1 MLPFCRNPTMRSFGT
16 TGAMPL
22 DTAESLI
29 SAVRSQ
35 RDRFVGFAFAA
46 ADLLIEVTSDGRIAF
61 IAGAAQNLYGAA
73 SENLIGT
80 SFFDLLCPADGTV
93 ARALVGSL
101 ARGGRFVPVSLRLA
115 RDNAPVLL
123 GGCRLPNNKDSLF
136 LSLASGIGAAPDG
149 QDGKPTNL
157 LSQAEFASEATK
169 RMLEDTAGSY
179 QLTLIAIDELESLQE
194 RLTEEVGQGLAAAVE
209 RYLYNCT
216 TGVDAAGEFGN
227 GRYGLLHREAV
238 DVSRLQEGVES
249 LAKAIDPTGTG
260 VSLRSATM
268 QLDKTGMSGA
278 DAARALVYCIN
289 GFADSDNGDLSI
301 PNLRDGLDKA
311 LSSTLVRVSNLRATL
326 GDRNFRL
333 VYQPIVDLRSRE
345 IHHLEALTRF
355 VDNGSPADTIAFAEA
370 VRLIA
375 DFDLAV
381 CEMAIAA
388 VLDNPL
394 GRLPIAVNLSG
405 RSLESSVF
413 ANTLFEM
420 LRVDRNLSKHLL
432 FEVTESAVITRAD
445 EVNARIQ
452 ALRGSGFRVC
462 LDDFGA
468 GANSFHYLRSFEVDF
483 IKVDGAFAHAA
494 LRDPRDRILLRTIAG
509 FCREIGVA
517 AIVEMVEDE
526 ETALAF
532 AKLGLAYAQGYH
544 FGRPGEL
551 PQEAPLTIAAPGGR
565 RAVRG

>member
-1 MLPFCRNPTMRSFGT
+1 MPF
-16 TGAMPL
+16 
-22 DTAESLI
+22 DTAESMI

-46 ADLLIEVTSDGRIAF
+46 ADLLVEVTADGRIAF
-61 IAGAAQNLYGAA
+61 VAGAAQHLYGSA
-73 SENLIGT
+73 SENLIGA
-80 SFFDLLCPADGTV
+80 SFYDLLVVADQAI
-93 ARALVGSL
+93 ARALVASL
-101 ARGGRFVPVSLRLA
+101 ARGGRFVPVTLRLA

-136 LSLASGIGAAPDG
+136 LSLAAGVGASPDG
-149 QDGKPTNL
+149 RGGKPTAL
-157 LSQAEFASEATK
+157 LSQQEFASEATK
-169 RMLEDTAGSY
+169 RMLEDTTGSY
-179 QLTLIAIDELESLQE
+179 QLTLIAIDELEALQE

-209 RYLYNCT
+209 RYLHNCAF
-216 TGVDAAGEFGN
+216 GVDAAGELGN
-227 GRYGLLHREAV
+227 GRYGVLHREAI
-238 DVSRLQEGVES
+238 DVVRLQEGVET
-249 LAKAIDPTGTG
+249 LTKAIDPAGKG

-268 QLDKTGMSGA
+268 RLDHNGMSGA

-289 GFADSDNGDLSI
+289 AFADCDDGDLSI
-301 PNLRDGLDKA
+301 PNLREGLDKA
-311 LSSTLVRVSNLRATL
+311 LASTLARVANLRATVS
-326 GDRNFRL
+326 DRDFRL
-333 VYQPIVDLRSRE
+333 VYQPIVDLRTRE

-355 VDNGSPADTIAFAEA
+355 IDGDSPADMIAFAEA

-388 VLDNPL
+388 VLANPFN
-394 GRLPIAVNLSG
+394 RLPIAVNVSG
-405 RSLESSVF
+405 RSLESSIF
-413 ANTLFEM
+413 SNALFEM
-420 LRVDRNLSKHLL
+420 LKVDRNLPKRIL

-452 ALRGSGFRVC
+452 ALRGGGFRVC

-483 IKVDGAFAHAA
+483 VKIDGAFARAA
-494 LRDPRDRILLRTIAG
+494 LRNPRDRILLRTIAG

-517 AIVEMVEDE
+517 TIVEMVEDE
-526 ETALAF
+526 EHALAF

-544 FGRPGEL
+544 FGRPGEF
-551 PQEAPLTIAAPGGR
+551 PKETPPPVAASGVSR
-565 RAVRG
+565 RASWG

>member
-1 MLPFCRNPTMRSFGT
+1 M
-16 TGAMPL
+16 
-22 DTAESLI
+22 I

-46 ADLLIEVTSDGRIAF
+46 ADLLVEVATDGSIAF
-61 IAGAAQNLYGAA
+61 VAGAAQNLYGSA

-80 SFFDLLCPADGTV
+80 SFFDLLSVPDQAI

-101 ARGGRFVPVSLRLA
+101 ARGGRFVPVVLRLA

-123 GGCRLPNNKDSLF
+123 GGCRLPNNKESLF
-136 LSLASGIGAAPDG
+136 LSLAVGLGAWPDSI
-149 QDGKPTNL
+149 DEKPRSL
-157 LSQAEFASEATK
+157 LSQQEFANEATR
-169 RMLEDTAGSY
+169 RMLESTPGDY
-179 QLTLIAIDELESLQE
+179 QLTLIAIDQLEALQT

-209 RYLYNCT
+209 RYLYNCAF
-216 TGVDAAGEFGN
+216 GVDAAGELGN
-227 GRYGLLHREAV
+227 GRYGVLHREAI
-238 DVSRLQEGVES
+238 DVSRLQESVES
-249 LAKAIDPTGTG
+249 LTKAIDPAGHG

-268 QLDKTGMSGA
+268 HLDHDGMSGA
-278 DAARALVYCIN
+278 DAARALVYCIT
-289 GFADSDNGDLSI
+289 GFANCDEGDLSI
-301 PNLRDGLDKA
+301 PNLREGLDQA
-311 LSSTLVRVSNLRATL
+311 LAETLARVANLRATVSE
-326 GDRNFRL
+326 RNFRL
-333 VYQPIVDLRSRE
+333 VYQPIVNLGTRE
-345 IHHLEALTRF
+345 IHHFEALTRF
-355 VDNGSPADTIAFAEA
+355 VGNESPADTIAFAEA

-388 VLDNPL
+388 VLDNPF
-394 GRLPIAVNLSG
+394 GRVPIAVNLSG
-405 RSLESSVF
+405 RSLEGSIF
-413 ANTLFEM
+413 ANALFEM
-420 LRVDRNLSKHLL
+420 LKVDRNLPKRII

-483 IKVDGAFAHAA
+483 IKIDGAFARAA
-494 LRDPRDRILLRTIAG
+494 LRNPRDRILLRTIAG

-526 ETALAF
+526 EHALGF
-532 AKLGLAYAQGYH
+532 AKLGIAYAQGYH

-551 PQEAPLTIAAPGGR
+551 TVETPLVIAGSNIR
-565 RAVRG
+565 RRVVQV

>member
-1 MLPFCRNPTMRSFGT
+1 
-16 TGAMPL
+16 MPL
-22 DTAESLI
+22 DTAESMI
-29 SAVRSQ
+29 GAVRSQ

-46 ADLLIEVTSDGRIAF
+46 ADLLVEVTTDGRVAF
-61 IAGAAQNLYGAA
+61 VAGAAQNLYGSA

-80 SFFDLLCPADGTV
+80 SFYDLLTTADQAI

-101 ARGGRFVPVSLRLA
+101 ARGGRFVPVVLRLA

-136 LSLASGIGAAPDG
+136 LSLAAAVGSTPDG
-149 QDGKPTNL
+149 QDGEKLGL
-157 LSQAEFASEATK
+157 LSQQEFASEATR
-169 RMLEDTAGSY
+169 RMLEDTTGAY
-179 QLTLIAIDELESLQE
+179 QLTLIAIDELEALQD

-209 RYLYNCT
+209 RYLYNCAF
-216 TGVDAAGEFGN
+216 GVDAAGELGN
-227 GRYGLLHREAV
+227 GRYGVLHREAI

-249 LAKAIDPTGTG
+249 LTKAIDPAGKG

-268 QLDKTGMSGA
+268 RLDQSGMSGA

-289 GFADSDNGDLSI
+289 NFADCDDGDLSI

-311 LSSTLVRVSNLRATL
+311 LANTLARVANLRATV

-333 VYQPIVDLRSRE
+333 VYQPIVDLRTRQP
-345 IHHLEALTRF
+345 HHLEALTRF
-355 VDNGSPADTIAFAEA
+355 TGGDSPAETIAFAEA
-370 VRLIA
+370 VRLIG

-381 CEMAIAA
+381 CEIAIAA
-388 VLDNPL
+388 VLDNPH

-405 RSLESSVF
+405 RSLESSIF
-413 ANTLFEM
+413 ASALFEM
-420 LRVDRNLSKHLL
+420 LKADRNLSKRIL

-483 IKVDGAFAHAA
+483 IKIDGAFARAA

-517 AIVEMVEDE
+517 TIVEMVEDE
-526 ETALAF
+526 DHAVAL
-532 AKLGLAYAQGYH
+532 AKLGMAFAQGYH

-551 PQEAPLTIAAPGGR
+551 PQEAPLPLAAAGGAK
-565 RAVRG
+565 RASWG